1 MAAIDFIDFQS
12 NSCLVTLREETQR
25 GLLLKI
31 WNRSSSSR
39 LRLSA
44 HEKTPGYQVVSRNS
58 KSAFRQRK
66 KLCMTSGLEAEL
78 RQKKLRRILSSK
90 NADVGRRSGEPM
102 SLPLIERAGNDD
114 VRFILSR
121 QFPHVAQRVPDQI
134 ELPIAVLR
142 IPDRAPSPGEQYR
155 FHFDMTQC
163 IGCKCCVVACNEQN
177 GNPADINWR
186 RVGEIE
192 GGWYPDTQ
200 RLSLSMGCNHCLE
213 PSCLIGCP
221 VEAYTKDP
229 VTGIVQHSAES
240 CIGCQ
245 YCTWNCSYGV
255 PQYNPE
261 RGVVGKCDMCYGR
274 LTEGREPACV
284 NACPE
289 GAIGIEIVKVE
300 EWRHEYS
307 SANAPGLPS
316 ADDSISTTRI
326 TLPERIPPDAR
337 KADHWRVRPE
347 PPHWPLVVMTVV
359 TQLSVGSFTVIWILQ
374 LVGASSRLS
383 TAAIGSLILA
393 GLALASSTAHLGRP
407 IHAYRALKMWKRS
420 WLSREV
426 LLFGCFS
433 TMSGLYAGSLWLG
446 WPVSRQLGGA
456 TVGLGALGIM
466 ASAFI
471 YLVPARPAWNSKFT
485 VADFFLTAALLGPLF
500 AVAIGAAHGRP
511 IILIEV
517 VAASAQLANQ
527 MLRLLWMIASD
538 SFELQA
544 SARLLSTALAKT
556 LLFHGALLI
565 AGGIVLPLSGIAAAR
580 FAAPLLALL
589 GEIVGRY
596 LFYVSVVPKNM
607 AAPYLAAQERAA

>member
-1 MAAIDFIDFQS
+1 
-12 NSCLVTLREETQR
+12 L
-25 GLLLKI
+25 
-31 WNRSSSSR
+31 
-39 LRLSA
+39 
-44 HEKTPGYQVVSRNS
+44 PGGYDKKHVEVSLGS
-58 KSAFRQRK
+58 K
-66 KLCMTSGLEAEL
+66 
-78 RQKKLRRILSSK
+78 
-90 NADVGRRSGEPM
+90 ADVGSAESSGEEM
-102 SLPLIERAGNDD
+102 FLPLIEQAGNDD
-114 VRFILSR
+114 IRFVLSR
-121 QFPHVAQRVPDQI
+121 QFLHSGEQILYEIEPLASVP
-134 ELPIAVLR
+134 R

-155 FHFDMTQC
+155 FHFDMTRC

-192 GGWYPDTQ
+192 GGWYPDTY
-200 RLSLSMGCNHCLE
+200 RLYLSIGCNHCLE

-229 VTGIVQHSAES
+229 VTGIVQHSAEA

-274 LTEGREPACV
+274 LSEGREPACV

-289 GAIGIEIVKVE
+289 GAIRIEIVKTE
-300 EWRHEYS
+300 EWMREYS

-316 ADDSISTTRI
+316 ADDSISTIRI
-326 TLPERIPPDAR
+326 TLPERLPPDIR
-337 KADHWRVRPE
+337 KADYWRVRPE
-347 PPHWPLVVMTVV
+347 APHFPLVMMTVL
-359 TQLSVGSFTVIWILQ
+359 TQLSVGSFAMIWLLQ
-374 LVGASSRLS
+374 LAKANSRLG
-383 TAAIGSLILA
+383 TAAVGSLILG
-393 GLALASSTAHLGRP
+393 GLAIAASTAHLGRP

-433 TMSGLYAGSLWLG
+433 SLAGLYAASLWMGL
-446 WPVSRQLGGA
+446 PMSRQLGGA
-456 TVGLGALGIM
+456 TVALGAAGIT

-471 YLVPARPAWNSKFT
+471 YLVPARPSWNTKFT
-485 VADFFLTAALLGPLF
+485 IFDFFLTASLLGPLF
-500 AVAIGAAHGRP
+500 ALAIGAAQGHLLT
-511 IILIEV
+511 LIG
-517 VAASAQLANQ
+517 VAGASAQLLNQ
-527 MLRLLWMIASD
+527 TLRFLWLIASD

-544 SARLLSTALAKT
+544 SARLLSTTLAKAF
-556 LLFHGALLI
+556 LLRGALLI
-565 AGGIVLPLSGIAAAR
+565 AGGIVLPLSSPGLAR
-580 FAAPLLALL
+580 FAAVLVAFG

-607 AAPYLAAQERAA
+607 AAPYLATQEGAA